1 MRVDDHSPTFKTSLF
16 AALLLVSASGSSQ
29 VGGNPGTHPSQ
40 ADLTVRVRLQN
51 EEVPPYPVQVQLLTI
66 DGIPATQ
73 DFTHGDGRV
82 DFRNIYEGNYRLKV
96 SGSEYVTF
104 TSEPFSILHNE
115 HQHSETVH
123 VALKPEAAQK
133 AGKMISA
140 SELQVPAKARE
151 QLDKAEKQFETGA
164 ADDAL
169 ESLRKAIEIY
179 PQYARAYNNL
189 GVVLISKGDSSG
201 AVEAFQKSLKADDKF
216 VPGMINLAR
225 LELRGRELD
234 RAQTYSEQALTIEPL
249 NLEALSLLANVQF
262 YQAKYADAAATVNR
276 IHAVPHQGF
285 AEAHLI
291 AAEAYQKTGQNQEA
305 LAQCRLFLKEN
316 PKSPRAEQVRS
327 AMKVLEARK

>member
-1 MRVDDHSPTFKTSLF
+1 MLLAAVPAMSQAANPNAHS
-16 AALLLVSASGSSQ
+16 
-29 VGGNPGTHPSQ
+29 SQ
-40 ADLTVRVRLQN
+40 ADVTIRVRLPN
-51 EEVPPYPVQVQLLTI
+51 EQPPPYPVQVELVTL
-66 DGIPATQ
+66 DGIPISQ
-73 DFTHGDGRV
+73 SFTHGDGRADLRDV
-82 DFRNIYEGNYRLKV
+82 PEGSYRVKI
-96 SGSEYVTF
+96 SGAEYVTF
-104 TSEPFSILHNE
+104 MSEPFTILHNE
-115 HQHSETVH
+115 RLHTETFRI
-123 VALKPEAAQK
+123 ALRPDAAQK

-164 ADDAL
+164 ADDAM

-189 GVVLISKGDSSG
+189 GVVLISKGDSNG
-201 AVEAFQKSLKADDKF
+201 AIEAFQKSLKADDKF

-234 RAQTYSEQALTIEPL
+234 KAQTYSEQALTIEPL

-262 YQAKYADAAATVNR
+262 YQAKYADAAATVSR
-276 IHAVPHQGF
+276 IHAMPHEGF
-285 AEAHLI
+285 ADAHLV